1 MLYRA
6 RVKSNLFY
14 ADCKHR
20 CKGQIAIDWCFVNF
34 INCGRRLVEGT
45 TDGSDGRKRISRL
58 RFTYIGAMTQTRK
71 HVVILPHFCE
81 EEVERY
87 LSIARLLK
95 SWPKPKIETDFLLA
109 ASPKREPSD
118 RLIAEYQTLGK
129 VIPFKCPTQIFGY
142 PEGPGAMFWD
152 CMEFIETNYDGND
165 GFSLW
170 LESDMCPT
178 QSDWLD
184 RLSDMWFAGTDRPLM
199 MGCYVPEVYK
209 YRLLKRKKRIL
220 EPHINGG
227 ACYAMNFASQMPEDA
242 RQGVFDM
249 AVFQFAKERGLA
261 RECRAI
267 SFSTTDRVRRD
278 LMDRSKV
285 LLHGFMQ
292 EKDQFIDDCIRPLDE
307 AELQNAKWNAFQE
320 QIETTRRKLKTW
332 FVRRGREA
340 MLENMFL
347 AKQRYEADNPVID
360 SSELS
365 VTEATKAA

>member
-1 MLYRA
+1 
-6 RVKSNLFY
+6 
-14 ADCKHR
+14 
-20 CKGQIAIDWCFVNF
+20 
-34 INCGRRLVEGT
+34 
-45 TDGSDGRKRISRL
+45 
-58 RFTYIGAMTQTRK
+58 MTQTRK

-81 EEVERY
+81 EEVDRY
-87 LSIARLLK
+87 IQIAKQLE
-95 SWPKPKIETDFLLA
+95 SWPKPEVEIDFLLA
-109 ASPKREPSD
+109 ASPKREPSQ
-118 RLIAEYQTLGK
+118 RLVEAYQSLGN
-129 VIPFKCPTQIFGY
+129 VIPFQCPTQIFGY

-152 CMEFIETNYDGND
+152 CMEYIEKAYPSND

-178 QSDWLD
+178 QTDWID
-184 RLSDMWFAGTDRPLM
+184 RLSDLWYAGDQRPLM

-227 ACYAMNFASQMPEDA
+227 ACYAMNFASQMPDDA

-249 AVFQFAKERGLA
+249 AVYQFAKDRGLA

-278 LMDRSKV
+278 LMDPSKV

-292 EKDQFIDDCIRPLDE
+292 EKDQFIDNCIRPLDQSE
-307 AELQNAKWNAFQE
+307 TANAKWNALQD
-320 QIETTRRKLKTW
+320 QIETTRRKLKVW

-347 AKQRYEADNPVID
+347 AKQRYEQDNPLEEIVHVD
-360 SSELS
+360 
-365 VTEATKAA
+365 TAKATKAA

>member
-1 MLYRA
+1 
-6 RVKSNLFY
+6 
-14 ADCKHR
+14 
-20 CKGQIAIDWCFVNF
+20 
-34 INCGRRLVEGT
+34 
-45 TDGSDGRKRISRL
+45 
-58 RFTYIGAMTQTRK
+58 
-71 HVVILPHFCE
+71 
-81 EEVERY
+81 
-87 LSIARLLK
+87 
-95 SWPKPKIETDFLLA
+95 
-109 ASPKREPSD
+109 
-118 RLIAEYQTLGK
+118 
-129 VIPFKCPTQIFGY
+129 
-142 PEGPGAMFWD
+142 MFWD
-152 CMEFIETNYDGND
+152 CMEYIEKAYPSND

-178 QSDWLD
+178 QTDWID
-184 RLSDMWFAGTDRPLM
+184 RLSDLWYAGDQRPLM

-227 ACYAMNFASQMPEDA
+227 ACYAMNFASQMPDDA

-249 AVFQFAKERGLA
+249 AVYQFAKDRGLA

-278 LMDRSKV
+278 LMDPSKV

-307 AELQNAKWNAFQE
+307 SETANAKWNALQD
-320 QIETTRRKLKTW
+320 QIETTRRKLKVW

-347 AKQRYEADNPVID
+347 AKQRYEQDNPLEEIVHVD
-360 SSELS
+360 
-365 VTEATKAA
+365 TAKATKAA